1 MAETGSDFLTD
12 LTVTFGV
19 GDAKTLDEFTVREV
33 NLTESILTPGLMT
46 SMKVDA
52 YVHNPRDLD
61 LFKGA
66 PVSITVNRPILAR
79 YGPNGI
85 NDRNKYKSTLSFT
98 NHVYRIQD
106 RKLVNNNNEN
116 MVLQACHETQ
126 LEDAR
131 KLMSFP
137 WTCTTPSDIVSQ
149 VLTGCLGSGNN
160 NVEPSQPARDY
171 TAENIHPFQVISQQS
186 DVALA
191 GGNDPSF
198 LHFMTY
204 ENDCTHNFRSLY
216 TMTKQDPVAKF
227 KFSETGTTTSAT
239 GEDKGYMNP
248 NAVITHS
255 FPCDFDLLSDL
266 LNGINLDGGFIGAII
281 VENVKNAISSAL
293 GFQPGF
299 CSTAATLKVAE
310 SNVNT
315 EDEQLSC
322 PIDVQTYLL
331 KRQARMGM
339 IERDKIALRLTVPW
353 NASLNAGKVISFER
367 FSLDFPDVRLYGS
380 GEYLIHSLTHIIKS
394 GGYSTTVMDCV
405 STTIG
410 QGIT

>member
-1 MAETGSDFLTD
+1 MAEVETD
-12 LTVTFGV
+12 YLASVKVEFGV
-19 GDAKTLDEFTVREV
+19 SDTKTLEEFGVREV

-46 SMKVDA
+46 SILVDA
-52 YVHNPRDLD
+52 YSNMPRDLD
-61 LFKGA
+61 QFKGA
-66 PVSITVNRPILAR
+66 PVTIKIVRPILER
-79 YGPNGI
+79 YG
-85 NDRNKYKSTLSFT
+85 YQSELTFT
-98 NHVYRIQD
+98 NYIYRIQD
-106 RKLVNNNNEN
+106 RKKVNYNNEK

-131 KLMSFP
+131 KLMSKMWP
-137 WTCTTPSDIVSQ
+137 CATPSTVVNE
-149 VLTGCLGSGNN
+149 VLTACLGSRNN
-160 NVEPSQPARDY
+160 NVEASQPARQY
-171 TAENIHPFQVISQQS
+171 VAENIHPFQVISQQA

-204 ENDCTHNFRSLY
+204 ENNCTHNFRSLY
-216 TMTKQDPVAKF
+216 SMTKQSPVARF
-227 KFSETGTTTSAT
+227 KYSETGPTPEAD
-239 GEDKGYMNP
+239 EERGYMNP

-255 FPCDFDLLSDL
+255 FPCDFDLLADL
-266 LNGINLDGGFIGAII
+266 LNGINMDGSFIGSVII
-281 VENVKNAISSAL
+281 ENVKNALSSAI

-310 SNVNT
+310 SNINT
-315 EDEQLSC
+315 ESEQISC

-339 IERDKIALRLTVPW
+339 IEKDKIALRLTVPW

-367 FSLDFPDVRLYGS
+367 RSLDYPDIKLYGS
-380 GEYLIHSLTHIIKS
+380 GDYLIHSLTHIIKV

-405 STTIG
+405 STTVG
-410 QGIT
+410 QGVV